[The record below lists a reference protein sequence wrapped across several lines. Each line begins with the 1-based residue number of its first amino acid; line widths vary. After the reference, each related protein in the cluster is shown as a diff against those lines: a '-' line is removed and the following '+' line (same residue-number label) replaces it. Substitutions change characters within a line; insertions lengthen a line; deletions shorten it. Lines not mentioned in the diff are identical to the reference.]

1 MCKIMLTMLRIDLDN
16 LVLYSKIQQ
25 FTQKVVVVLLFR
37 IVNNKVILM
46 KCFLLALAVVK
57 ITVSF
62 KDFKNCINY
71 LELKET

>member
-1 MCKIMLTMLRIDLDN
+1 MLTMLRIDLDN

-57 ITVSF
+57 ITVSI

>member
-1 MCKIMLTMLRIDLDN
+1 MLTMLRIDLDN

-25 FTQKVVVVLLFR
+25 FTQKVVVLLFR